1 MADKPTGGGGFVIS
15 TLLLCLP
22 SLFAVFSS
30 MQIASSGGVGTSAL
44 WFIFQVAQYVGAI
57 GIIVGAVLTMIK
69 ATDGTISKFYVSLM
83 GLSVMLAVFLLWYA
97 FHIYRSPWF

>member
-1 MADKPTGGGGFVIS
+1 MTKQASGGGGYVIA

-30 MQIASSGGVGTSAL
+30 MAIATGGMGSSAL
-44 WFIFQVAQYVGAI
+44 WFIYQVAEYVGVV
-57 GIIVGAVLTMIK
+57 GILVGTVLTLIK
-69 ATDGTISKFYVSLM
+69 ATDHTISVFYVTLM
-83 GLSVMLAVFLLWYA
+83 AVSVMLSVFLLWYA

>member
-1 MADKPTGGGGFVIS
+1 VIA

-30 MQIASSGGVGTSAL
+30 LQVAAGGVGTSAL
-44 WFIFQVAQYVGAI
+44 WFIFQVSEYVGI
-57 GIIVGAVLTMIK
+57 VGIIVAAVLTIIK
-69 ATDGTISKFYVSLM
+69 ATDGTISRFYVGLM
-83 GLSVMLAVFLLWYA
+83 GMSVMLSIFLLWYA

>member
-1 MADKPTGGGGFVIS
+1 MKTKPSGGGGFVIS

-30 MQIASSGGVGTSAL
+30 MQVAAGGVGTSAL
-44 WFIFQVAQYVGAI
+44 WFIFQVSEYVGI
-57 GIIVGAVLTMIK
+57 VGIIVGGVLTIIK
-69 ATDGTISKFYVSLM
+69 ATDGTISKFCVGLMATCVVS
-83 GLSVMLAVFLLWYA
+83 SVFLLWYA

>member
-1 MADKPTGGGGFVIS
+1 METRRSGGGGFVLA

-30 MQIASSGGVGTSAL
+30 IQVANGGVGTSAL
-44 WFIFQVAQYVGAI
+44 WFIFQVAESVGVV
-57 GIIVGAVLTMIK
+57 GIIVGAVLTIIK
-69 ATDGTISKFYVSLM
+69 ATDGTISRFYVGLM
-83 GLSVMLAVFLLWYA
+83 GCSVVLSIFLLWYA

>member
-1 MADKPTGGGGFVIS
+1 MGIKPSGGGGFVIA

-30 MQIASSGGVGTSAL
+30 LQVAAGGVGTSAL
-44 WFIFQVAQYVGAI
+44 WFIFQVSEYVGI
-57 GIIVGAVLTMIK
+57 VGIIVAAVLTIIK
-69 ATDGTISKFYVSLM
+69 ATDGTISRFYVGLM
-83 GLSVMLAVFLLWYA
+83 GMSVMLSVFLLWYA